1 MFCGKCG
8 LKLSDDQIRCPRC
21 GSIAPGAI
29 TPEPAAAADP
39 DTPPEVV
46 LPPDLR
52 QQAPHPQRNIGKLI
66 GLIALAVLVVGA
78 VGFLIGLLIYH
89 NSDGYK
95 MGQAVT
101 AVTDGKLDEGLDYLR
116 DVSSPEA
123 DAVRQYCEIEKQR
136 SAFFDNYQKDM
147 LQGFD
152 SPAKVSYD
160 KLMEAYNNV
169 KSSDDLPEKLKNR
182 YNRYNTRLMDMS
194 KVMGS
199 LSTRTL
205 TDAQRGVLAFGERK
219 RGANFTVNELREV
232 VTQTEPP
239 VSVLQSEVVNS
250 AAYAS
255 FAEKNDAAAVKA
267 MNEFSRTAIDR
278 LAQDQFDLSNYE
290 QRFDPTKPVLLSDK
304 DENYVASMSSLLS
317 PLNSLSDAQSNAQLL
332 YTALCYAWA
341 AYVFE

>member
-52 QQAPHPQRNIGKLI
+52 QQAPRPQRNLGKLI

-116 DVSSPEA
+116 GVSSPEA

-136 SAFFDNYQKDM
+136 SAFFDNYQKDT

-182 YNRYNTRLMDMS
+182 YIRY
-194 KVMGS
+194 
-199 LSTRTL
+199 
-205 TDAQRGVLAFGERK
+205 RK
-219 RGANFTVNELREV
+219 
-232 VTQTEPP
+232 
-239 VSVLQSEVVNS
+239 
-250 AAYAS
+250 
-255 FAEKNDAAAVKA
+255 
-267 MNEFSRTAIDR
+267 
-278 LAQDQFDLSNYE
+278 
-290 QRFDPTKPVLLSDK
+290 LLI
-304 DENYVASMSSLLS
+304 
-317 PLNSLSDAQSNAQLL
+317 
-332 YTALCYAWA
+332 
-341 AYVFE
+341 

>member
-52 QQAPHPQRNIGKLI
+52 QQAPRPQRNLGKLI

-194 KVMGS
+194 CWRSESAKEA
-199 LSTRTL
+199 RI
-205 TDAQRGVLAFGERK
+205 
-219 RGANFTVNELREV
+219 LR
-232 VTQTEPP
+232 
-239 VSVLQSEVVNS
+239 
-250 AAYAS
+250 
-255 FAEKNDAAAVKA
+255 
-267 MNEFSRTAIDR
+267 
-278 LAQDQFDLSNYE
+278 
-290 QRFDPTKPVLLSDK
+290 
-304 DENYVASMSSLLS
+304 SMSCARWSRRPS
-317 PLNSLSDAQSNAQLL
+317 RPFRCFNPRSS
-332 YTALCYAWA
+332 TARRMLRSRRKMTLPRSRR
-341 AYVFE
+341 

>member
-52 QQAPHPQRNIGKLI
+52 QQAPRPQRNLGKLI

-78 VGFLIGLLIYH
+78 VGFLIGLLI
-89 NSDGYK
+89 
-95 MGQAVT
+95 
-101 AVTDGKLDEGLDYLR
+101 
-116 DVSSPEA
+116 VSSPEA

-205 TDAQRGVLAFGERK
+205 TDAQRGALAFGERK

-290 QRFDPTKPVLLSDK
+290 LRFDPTKPVLLSDK
-304 DENYVASMSSLLS
+304 DESYVASMSSLLK
-317 PLNSLSDAQSNAQLL
+317 PLSTLSDAQSNAQLL

>member
-52 QQAPHPQRNIGKLI
+52 QQAPRPQRNLGKLI

-136 SAFFDNYQKDM
+136 SAFFDNYQKDT

-152 SPAKVSYD
+152 FAESLTLHYSSVDSFVQFRKLVSDMINGYVREFQLPVSSP
-160 KLMEAYNNV
+160 
-169 KSSDDLPEKLKNR
+169 
-182 YNRYNTRLMDMS
+182 
-194 KVMGS
+194 
-199 LSTRTL
+199 TL
-205 TDAQRGVLAFGERK
+205 QRGLG
-219 RGANFTVNELREV
+219 NL
-232 VTQTEPP
+232 
-239 VSVLQSEVVNS
+239 
-250 AAYAS
+250 
-255 FAEKNDAAAVKA
+255 
-267 MNEFSRTAIDR
+267 
-278 LAQDQFDLSNYE
+278 
-290 QRFDPTKPVLLSDK
+290 
-304 DENYVASMSSLLS
+304 
-317 PLNSLSDAQSNAQLL
+317 
-332 YTALCYAWA
+332 
-341 AYVFE
+341 